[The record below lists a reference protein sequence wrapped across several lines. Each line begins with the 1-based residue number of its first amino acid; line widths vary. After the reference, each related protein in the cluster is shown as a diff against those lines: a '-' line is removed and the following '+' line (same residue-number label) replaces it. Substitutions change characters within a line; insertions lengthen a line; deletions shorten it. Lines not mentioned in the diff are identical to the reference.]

1 MDNFKNFWNQ
11 YKGAIIGIIIAIL
24 ILVTRLH
31 DLILAVVVLI
41 LGAFIGNYIQQNK
54 EDVKTKFGAL
64 YNAFQYG
71 TPPHAGAAPGLDRM
85 VMLIADSKNIREVI
99 AFPKNKKARDV
110 MMGAPSRVNKA
121 QLDDVHIIL
130 NDKK

>member
-1 MDNFKNFWNQ
+1 MARG
-11 YKGAIIGIIIAIL
+11 YY
-24 ILVTRLH
+24 TE
-31 DLILAVVVLI
+31 
-41 LGAFIGNYIQQNK
+41 

-71 TPPHAGAAPGLDRM
+71 TPTHAGAAPGLDRM
-85 VMLIADSKNIREVI
+85 VMLIAYSKNIREVI